1 MGQLGKLIR
10 TKLIRTKLVNGTVV
24 LLLSLFLV
32 TQLLA
37 RDRKELNNGVVIAAN
52 WQEYSGEYAAYLYQS
67 FNGASD
73 QLPRQI
79 AAVPAG
85 KKPAIITDIDDT
97 LIPATH
103 YFASLVDT
111 DGTNSAE
118 PPRRQPA
125 KALPGAVAFLQQ
137 ANALG
142 VEIFYVSR
150 RSNKTKAVTI
160 KALQQ
165 LGYPVL
171 SEQHVLLQEPA
182 LPPGKQDKRQSII
195 DKGYHPV
202 MLLGDQLE
210 DLHDVNS
217 DRQQWVDHYRNHFGR
232 QWFILPNSVYGLWA
246 EDIVAD
252 EQNTKA
258 TTYPVAPAKQYQQHI
273 ATAELWMSQSAD
285 FAATTLQA
293 YNLASRAL
301 ATPENSQAENRAVV
315 VDIDGTLIN
324 YPPIHIDPP
333 FCRTLPNSEEK
344 MKSYER
350 QLGVSAIPGAKAF
363 LDRAV
368 ALGYKIFYLT
378 AREQSSGRAG
388 FPGDIEELTLQ
399 QLNSYGFPN
408 VTSVTLLNRAKYCPA
423 RRKSCGKEYQRQAI
437 ASGKVDGKRY
447 DIRLYVGD
455 LLDDFDLKERGLS
468 PFDRSSV
475 ETTRDDYGRKYF
487 VIPNPLNKTWMW
499 HHYSRFARQD
509 ICQMS
514 DRERSEIRKKLVREA
529 AIRN

>member
-1 MGQLGKLIR
+1 MGQLGKLIN
-10 TKLIRTKLVNGTVV
+10 KAIV
-24 LLLSLFLV
+24 LLTSVFLAAQLF
-32 TQLLA
+32 A

-73 QLPRQI
+73 QLAGQI
-79 AAVPAG
+79 ATVPPD

-111 DGTNSAE
+111 DGTKSIE
-118 PPRRQPA
+118 PDRYRPA
-125 KALPGAVAFLQQ
+125 RALPGAVAFLQQ

-150 RSNKTKAVTI
+150 RPDKTKAITI

-171 SEQHVLLQEPA
+171 SEHHVLLQAPG
-182 LPPGKQDKRQSII
+182 LPPGKRDKRQSII

-210 DLHDVNS
+210 DLHDVN
-217 DRQQWVDHYRNHFGR
+217 DDKQRWLDHHQNRFGH
-232 QWFILPNSVYGLWA
+232 QWFILPNSVYGLWTEDVA
-246 EDIVAD
+246 ED
-252 EQNTKA
+252 EPGTQA
-258 TTYPVAPAKQYQQHI
+258 TTYPVAPAQQYRQHI

-285 FAATTLQA
+285 FAATALQA

-301 ATPENSQAENRAVV
+301 AAPENSQAENRAVV
-315 VDIDGTLIN
+315 VDIDGTLVN

-333 FCRTLPNSEEK
+333 FCRTLPNPEEK
-344 MKSYER
+344 MRSYER
-350 QLGVSAIPGAKAF
+350 QLSVSAIPGAKAF
-363 LDRAV
+363 LDQAV

-378 AREQSSGRAG
+378 ARDQSSGRPG
-388 FPGDIEELTLQ
+388 FHGDVEELTLK

-408 VTSVTLLNRAKYCPA
+408 VTRGNLLNCAKFCPP
-423 RRKSCGKEYQRQAI
+423 RRKKCGKEYQRHAI
-437 ASGKVDGKRY
+437 TSGKVDGKRY
-447 DIRLYVGD
+447 DVRLYVGD

-475 ETTRDDYGRKYF
+475 EATRDDYGRKYF

-499 HHYSRFARQD
+499 HHYSKFARQD

-514 DRERSEIRKKLVREA
+514 DRERSEIRKRLVKEA
-529 AIRN
+529 ASN